1 MSTPTAS
8 NASSTLV
15 PATHAPTIHPFA
27 GLDFNWLLD
36 ARSAAAPDKTFL
48 TWEPFTRADGG
59 EGQTARYSYA
69 EFRDHTLAT
78 ARALVAQGVKPGDT
92 VLIHLDNC
100 PEFLFAWCACARVG
114 AIAVTTNT
122 RSAAD
127 ELAYFASH
135 SGAVGVIS
143 QTGLA
148 KRLPLGA
155 DSTLGWCV
163 LLADIGQAQDV
174 PTQLPA
180 HLSWGQF
187 IAQGQGQDL
196 PQLAADPERSISV
209 QYTSGT
215 TSRPKGVLFTHAN
228 ALFSGRQN
236 ALHEALQPDD
246 VHFIQM
252 PLFHL
257 NALGYSFLAALWV
270 GAAIVLQPRF
280 SASRF
285 WPVAVR
291 NRCTWGSMVP
301 FCMRAIAAQGPA
313 PQHHFRAWGM
323 GARDVPMALEMGVQT
338 VSWYGM
344 TETISH
350 VVVSMPG
357 LPSPMGSIGWPSPVY
372 EVVVLNDDGTPTPV
386 GETGHLRV
394 RGRRGVSLF
403 KEYLKNPE
411 ATANSFDE
419 HGFFITGDRVTLL
432 PGGCLQFGD
441 RDKDMLKVGGENVA
455 ASEIERVLATVPGVA
470 EAAVVAKKDPL
481 RDEVPV
487 AFVLSDAPPAE
498 HASLIERVLATCR
511 AKLADFKVPVQVIV
525 VDELPRG
532 TLEKVSKVTLRQRL
546 EG

>member
-1 MSTPTAS
+1 MSNTVA
-8 NASSTLV
+8 NA
-15 PATHAPTIHPFA
+15 PANTIHPFA

-36 ARSAAAPDKTFL
+36 SRSAAHPDKVFL
-48 TWEPFTRADGG
+48 TWEPFTSADGG
-59 EGQTARYSYA
+59 EGQTARFTYR
-69 EFRDHTLAT
+69 EFREQTLAT
-78 ARALVAQGVKPGDT
+78 ARALVAQGVIPGDT

-100 PEFLFAWCACARVG
+100 PEFLFAWCACARIG
-114 AIAVTTNT
+114 AVAVTTNT
-122 RSAAD
+122 RSAPD

-148 KRLPLGA
+148 DRLPLSSDG
-155 DSTLGWCV
+155 SLSWCV
-163 LLADIGQAQDV
+163 LLDDIGQQQDV
-174 PTQLPA
+174 PAKLPA
-180 HLSWGQF
+180 HLSWAQF
-187 IAQGQGQDL
+187 IAKGQGKDL
-196 PQLAADPERSISV
+196 PELPADPERSISV

-228 ALFSGRQN
+228 AMFSGRQN
-236 ALHEALQPDD
+236 ALHEGLQPDD
-246 VHFIQM
+246 VHMIQM

-257 NALGYSFLAALWV
+257 NALGYSYLAALWV
-270 GAAIVLQPRF
+270 GASIVLQPRF

-285 WPVAVR
+285 WPVALR
-291 NRCTWGSMVP
+291 NQCTWGSMVP
-301 FCMRAIAAQGPA
+301 FCLRAIAAQGPA
-313 PQHHFRAWGM
+313 PKHHFRVWGM
-323 GARDVPMALEMGVQT
+323 GARDVPQATDMGVQT
-338 VSWYGM
+338 ISWYGM

-350 VVVSMPG
+350 VIVSMAG

-372 EVVVLNDDGTPTPV
+372 DIVVLNDDGTPTQV

-411 ATANSFDE
+411 ATAASFDE
-419 HGFFITGDRVTLL
+419 NGYFITGDRVTLL
-432 PGGCLQFGD
+432 ANGCLQFGD

-455 ASEIERVLATVPGVA
+455 ASEIERVIATVPGVA

-487 AFVLSDAPPAE
+487 AFVLSEAPEAE
-498 HASLIERVLATCR
+498 HPGLIERVLSTCR
-511 AKLADFKVPVQVIV
+511 AKLADFKVPVQVHV

-532 TLEKVSKVTLRQRL
+532 TLEKVSKVTLRKRL
-546 EG
+546 EA